1 MPRRKN
7 INPASPEG
15 RKILSAYRRSMTP
28 EELYAYAVYR
38 TPGVEVTDMTGMYQ
52 DYPELPPTLAE
63 YREMIA
69 RMNACMNAECEAN
82 LPPEATLDPEV
93 RKAFPTD
100 EDVNRALRSLMADAR
115 TEEAA

>member
-1 MPRRKN
+1 MPRKKRDF
-7 INPASPEG
+7 SDPEVFENFL
-15 RKILSAYRRSMTP
+15 KKVRSMTP
-28 EELYAYAVYR
+28 EERYADLVYR
-38 TPGVEVTDMTGMYQ
+38 TPGVEVTDMTGMYK

-69 RMNACMNAECEAN
+69 RMDAERAEII
-82 LPPEATLDPEV
+82 PPEATLDPDV

-100 EDVNRALRSLMADAR
+100 EEVNQALRSLMANAQ